1 VSTENSDTSTDV
13 TTGDERME
21 DLASRGDSR
30 SQRPD
35 SAAFREFIASGWDE
49 TVPDAERRES
59 ADFTPERRDA
69 LVRRLPGTRLV
80 LPAGVLKVRSNDTD
94 YPFRPDSAFA
104 YYSGLGTDE
113 EPDSVLVVEPS
124 AEDPTLSVATYFFR
138 PRAGFDSSEFYAD
151 ARYGEMWVGRR
162 PTVAEAAQRLG
173 IEVRHID
180 ELRDHLAKDVGAQ
193 LSLTVVA
200 AGGAG
205 GAALGPGWTRA
216 SRRWSRRSGSRTD
229 CRAGTR
235 PPPSPPRSRRPRA
248 RPAWSRTSTRCARC
262 ASRSTRPCAA
272 SRTSSARSPAPSAI
286 PAVSA

>member
-1 VSTENSDTSTDV
+1 
-13 TTGDERME
+13 
-21 DLASRGDSR
+21 
-30 SQRPD
+30 
-35 SAAFREFIASGWDE
+35 
-49 TVPDAERRES
+49 
-59 ADFTPERRDA
+59 RDA

-124 AEDPTLSVATYFFR
+124 AEDAERAEATYFFR

-162 PTVAEAAQRLG
+162 PTLPEAAQRLG

-193 LSLTVVA
+193 LSLTVMPSVDA
-200 AGGAG
+200 AVEAMVEEIRAQNGLPGG
-205 GAALGPGWTRA
+205 
-216 SRRWSRRSGSRTD
+216 D
-229 CRAGTR
+229 
-235 PPPSPPRSRRPRA
+235 
-248 RPAWSRTSTRCARC
+248 
-262 ASRSTRPCAA
+262 
-272 SRTSSARSPAPSAI
+272 
-286 PAVSA
+286 

>member
-1 VSTENSDTSTDV
+1 MSTENSSPEHSTPTDSS
-13 TTGDERME
+13 GSERMK

-30 SQRPD
+30 SQRP
-35 SAAFREFIASGWDE
+35 SNEAFREFISSGWDE

-113 EPDSVLVVEPS
+113 EPDSVLVIEPS
-124 AEDPTLSVATYFFR
+124 AEDAERAEATYFFR

-162 PTVAEAAQRLG
+162 PTLPEAAQRLG
-173 IEVRHID
+173 MRC
-180 ELRDHLAKDVGAQ
+180 A
-193 LSLTVVA
+193 
-200 AGGAG
+200 
-205 GAALGPGWTRA
+205 
-216 SRRWSRRSGSRTD
+216 
-229 CRAGTR
+229 
-235 PPPSPPRSRRPRA
+235 
-248 RPAWSRTSTRCARC
+248 TSTSCA
-262 ASRSTRPCAA
+262 T
-272 SRTSSARSPAPSAI
+272 TSPKTSGPSCR
-286 PAVSA
+286 